1 VSAPTGSP
9 STHDDKMLGGCPVQ
23 PPRSRPRDRTIDE
36 TLSCYAMRPEPPS
49 ISMSGLVFHIPVTNS
64 KLRKKA
70 MALRCQLSSL
80 APQMEI
86 LRGSF

>member
-1 VSAPTGSP
+1 
-9 STHDDKMLGGCPVQ
+9 
-23 PPRSRPRDRTIDE
+23 
-36 TLSCYAMRPEPPS
+36 
-49 ISMSGLVFHIPVTNS
+49 VFHIPVTNS